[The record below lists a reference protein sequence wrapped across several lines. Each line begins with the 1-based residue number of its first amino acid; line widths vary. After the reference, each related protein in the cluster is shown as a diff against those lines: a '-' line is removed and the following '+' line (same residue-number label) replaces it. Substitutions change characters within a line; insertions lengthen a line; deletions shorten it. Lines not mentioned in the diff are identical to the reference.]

1 MDGAHEGYAINVR
14 EKGGCVGMNET
25 VSCLEM
31 RGIYKSFPGV
41 KALQEVSFD
50 VKRGEIHALVGENG
64 AGKSTLMKII
74 TGQYQPDKGRMF
86 FEGQEARIR
95 SMADA
100 LKLGISMIQ
109 QELAPLMDMTVTE
122 NLFIG
127 RELKKKGVLD
137 KKRMNGIA
145 QGYLDQFDLNVSP
158 TQKVREL
165 NIAQMQM
172 LEIIKAVTY
181 NSKLVIM
188 DEPTSSLTDD
198 EVRVLFKTMR
208 ELKERGVAIVFIS
221 HRLEEVFEIA
231 DSITVLRDGC
241 SIDSRPIDGLTRGEI
256 VSMMVGRSMDTV
268 FPKTDVEIGENVL
281 EVKGLTLKGSF
292 KDISFELK
300 KGEILGFAGLVGAG
314 RSEVMRAIFG
324 LDRPDSGEIILEGK
338 RVKIKTPKTAI
349 KLGIGFVSEDRK
361 GDGLILMRSILENIS
376 LPTLSKFN
384 RALVLKKKNEKK
396 RCGEYFEKLSV
407 KAPSMSAVVNSLSGG
422 NQQKVVIAKWLLAFP
437 KILILDEPT
446 RGIDVGAKAEIHKLM
461 CALAGQGMAII
472 LISSEMPEV
481 MAMSDR
487 LAVMSEGEIKCIY
500 DKNELRLGSLT
511 QENILNV
518 ALGGR

>member
-1 MDGAHEGYAINVR
+1 MDGAHERYAINVR
-14 EKGGCVGMNET
+14 GKGGCVGMNKT

-50 VKRGEIHALVGENG
+50 VKKGEIHALVGENG

-86 FEGQEARIR
+86 FEGQEVRIR

-109 QELAPLMDMTVTE
+109 QELTPLMDMTVTE

-127 RELKKKGVLD
+127 RELKKRGVLD
-137 KKRMNGIA
+137 KKRMKGIA

-268 FPKTDVEIGENVL
+268 FPKTDVEIGDNVL

-300 KGEILGFAGLVGAG
+300 
-314 RSEVMRAIFG
+314 
-324 LDRPDSGEIILEGK
+324 
-338 RVKIKTPKTAI
+338 
-349 KLGIGFVSEDRK
+349 
-361 GDGLILMRSILENIS
+361 
-376 LPTLSKFN
+376 
-384 RALVLKKKNEKK
+384 
-396 RCGEYFEKLSV
+396 
-407 KAPSMSAVVNSLSGG
+407 
-422 NQQKVVIAKWLLAFP
+422 
-437 KILILDEPT
+437 
-446 RGIDVGAKAEIHKLM
+446 
-461 CALAGQGMAII
+461 
-472 LISSEMPEV
+472 
-481 MAMSDR
+481 
-487 LAVMSEGEIKCIY
+487 
-500 DKNELRLGSLT
+500 
-511 QENILNV
+511 
-518 ALGGR
+518 